1 MPKYPINKE
10 IEINERA
17 NMVKVF
23 EKHFLKSKKFLAFL
37 LLLALL
43 SAFVICFLRW
53 RFDFGWPAA
62 SVLIAII
69 FTMGFVTLAFNG
81 KQAAL
86 DQYTRGIA
94 LTGKLPGTIANIK
107 QSIQSPPKD
116 AKPQGPWDKESDEL

>member
-1 MPKYPINKE
+1 MAKFPIKE
-10 IEINERA
+10 IEMNDRA
-17 NMVKVF
+17 NMVKIF

-43 SAFVICFLRW
+43 SAFVICFLKW

-62 SVLIAII
+62 SVMIAII

-94 LTGKLPGTIANIK
+94 LTGKMPGAVVK
-107 QSIQSPPKD
+107 GVQQAIQPPPKD
-116 AKPQGPWDKESDEL
+116 AKPYSDEESDEL